1 MFSWILLTYPIV
13 LILLL
18 IITAPSVQT
27 QISDSLYYPYAC
39 MNRNASNG

>member
-18 IITAPSVQT
+18 IAIAPSVQT
-27 QISDSLYYPYAC
+27 QFSDSVYYPCAC
-39 MNRNASNG
+39 RI